1 MLCGLDGVGCCGG
14 DGALLFAAAAAA
26 AELCRVV
33 DVRRRC
39 LFMV

>member
-14 DGALLFAAAAAA
+14 DGALLFAAAAA
-26 AELCRVV
+26 ELCLVV

>member
-26 AELCRVV
+26 ELCRVV
-33 DVRRRC
+33 DVRRCR
-39 LFMV
+39 FMV